1 MISADNLLTLDQYLI
16 VLRSVREPYNLRL
29 DAVRKLR
36 DCLNTIEAELRGL
49 ELKDIE
55 SLLKKDEKV
64 EPFLTT
70 IGSLTS
76 QTENWVIHAQCVDKT
91 DIKRWDLSRTSG
103 QLFHVILEDKTGT
116 IRATVFDSAV
126 EKLYYFFEIG
136 KEYAITNAK
145 IRRKQDYSFE
155 MSISDPSQVTVLKKQ
170 SQNSVTNT
178 VSASV
183 PVDNVSAT
191 TVPTA
196 TSSTPQT
203 TKIRS
208 ILKVPSVSDEDDH
221 DGLLSPSSVQPVRRN
236 SSDNMLRSILKN
248 SADDDML
255 RDDNLDQDLS
265 YNYNR
270 RYARNH
276 EIEEAEEED
285 HGFRMIKK
293 VGFKELDNSN
303 QNRSQHNS
311 GKKVGFKEIE
321 DDEIP
326 QQKSAKPSTSYNH
339 SEETE
344 DEDYHNNTSSP
355 STNNSSS
362 TKKKVSIKDFES
374 DSSTDRYS
382 SPKMQRKKKSVSF
395 SATSEDINDELSSPR
410 NTPVIP
416 TSDPKHEKMIVGE
429 ETHTGGEIPEKKT
442 TFNIRKHFG

>member
-16 VLRSVREPYNLRL
+16 VLRSVREPYNHRL
-29 DAVRKLR
+29 EAVRKLR
-36 DCLNTIEAELRGL
+36 DCLNNIEAELRGL
-49 ELKDIE
+49 ELKEIE
-55 SLLKKDEKV
+55 SILKKDEKV

-76 QTENWVIHAQCVDKT
+76 QTENWVIHAQVVDKT

-103 QLFHVILEDKTGT
+103 QLFHIILEDKTGT
-116 IRATVFDSAV
+116 IRATIFDSAV

-136 KEYAITNAK
+136 KEYAISNAK
-145 IRRKQDYSFE
+145 VRRKQDYSFE
-155 MSISDPSQVTVLKKQ
+155 MTITDPSQVTALKK
-170 SQNSVTNT
+170 SQNSVTNN

-183 PVDNVSAT
+183 TVDNVSGTA
-191 TVPTA
+191 PTA
-196 TSSTPQT
+196 TTPSTA
-203 TKIRS
+203 KIRS
-208 ILKVPSVSDEDDH
+208 ILKVPSVSDEDDQ
-221 DGLLSPSSVQPVRRN
+221 GLLSPSAQPVRRN

-248 SADDDML
+248 STDDDML

-285 HGFRMIKK
+285 HGFRVIKK
-293 VGFKELDNSN
+293 VGFKEIDSN
-303 QNRSQHNS
+303 QNRSHISS

-326 QQKSAKPSTSYNH
+326 QHKSAKPSNSYH

-362 TKKKVSIKDFES
+362 TKKVSIKDFES

-382 SPKMQRKKKSVSF
+382 SPKLVRKKKSVSF

-410 NTPVIP
+410 NTTFIP
-416 TSDPKHEKMIVGE
+416 TSDSPKPEKMIIEDKKSGE
-429 ETHTGGEIPEKKT
+429 AHTDGEIPEKKT

>member
-1 MISADNLLTLDQYLI
+1 
-16 VLRSVREPYNLRL
+16 VLRSAREPYNQRL
-29 DAVRKLR
+29 EAVRKLR

-49 ELKDIE
+49 ELKELEAI
-55 SLLKKDEKV
+55 LKKDEKI
-64 EPFLTT
+64 EPFLTS
-70 IGSLTS
+70 ISSLTS
-76 QTENWVIHAQCVDKT
+76 QTDNWVIHAQVVDKT

-103 QLFHVILEDKTGT
+103 QLFHVIFEDKTGT
-116 IRATVFDSAV
+116 IRATIFDSAV
-126 EKLYYFFEIG
+126 EKLYHFLEIG

-145 IRRKQDYSFE
+145 VRRKQDYSFE
-155 MSISDPSQVTVLKKQ
+155 MSISDPSQVTALKKQ

-183 PVDNVSAT
+183 TTFDNVSAA

-196 TSSTPQT
+196 TSTTP

-248 SADDDML
+248 STDDDML

-270 RYARNH
+270 RYTRNH

-285 HGFRMIKK
+285 HGFRIIKK

-303 QNRSQHNS
+303 QNRSQNNT

-344 DEDYHNNTSSP
+344 DEDYHNTSSP

-374 DSSTDRYS
+374 DSSTDRY

-410 NTPVIP
+410 NTPVII
-416 TSDPKHEKMIVGE
+416 TSDPKPEKMILADA
-429 ETHTGGEIPEKKT
+429 HTGGEIPDKKT